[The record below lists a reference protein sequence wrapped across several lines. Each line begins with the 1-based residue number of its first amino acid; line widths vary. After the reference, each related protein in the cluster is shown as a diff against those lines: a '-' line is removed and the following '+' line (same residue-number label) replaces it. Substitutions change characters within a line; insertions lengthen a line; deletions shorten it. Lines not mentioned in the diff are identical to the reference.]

1 MLNAGGVAGSAT
13 LYSKAENLEYRT
25 SYVFEDDLFKFNG
38 SRNGGGK
45 KKRGGKDGDDKMEK
59 RAKGVTADQPA
70 KD

>member
-1 MLNAGGVAGSAT
+1 MTYLNLMGVGMV
-13 LYSKAENLEYRT
+13 EE
-25 SYVFEDDLFKFNG
+25 
-38 SRNGGGK
+38 K